1 MTNET
6 NNSALPDDT
15 IEGDIFLILA
25 RADNG
30 IIGHENRLPWYLPA
44 DLQHFKQKTM
54 GCPMI
59 MGRKTFDSLPGLLPG
74 RRHIVLTRDTD
85 WHAKGAQTA
94 HSPDAAIAMARENG
108 YHGDIAIIGGAEIY
122 HLFMA
127 LATRIEWTQVH
138 IDAQGDT
145 HMPPFD
151 ENIWREAERESHPAE
166 NGRPAHDFV
175 TLLRR

>member
-74 RRHIVLTRDTD
+74 RRHIVLTRDTGWTKKARSPPIVPKPLSH
-85 WHAKGAQTA
+85 WHGRMIIRAI
-94 HSPDAAIAMARENG
+94 SPLLAERKPTGFSTHWRRGLNG
-108 YHGDIAIIGGAEIY
+108 RKCISMHRATPICR
-122 HLFMA
+122 HL
-127 LATRIEWTQVH
+127 TRISGARQSAKATLPKMA
-138 IDAQGDT
+138 AQR
-145 HMPPFD
+145 M
-151 ENIWREAERESHPAE
+151 I
-166 NGRPAHDFV
+166 
-175 TLLRR
+175 L